1 MLKSNKFEKSLN
13 EECNM
18 IIQKLIG
25 NLIFNFENLD
35 EIMSKY
41 NNKEKLDEI
50 KNKLY
55 EQNKENFNNKLLEEF
70 DVINEKYGNQLSN
83 FSNREIYK
91 KFNDYFASHMI
102 GFINQ
107 LYFGSVCSRLLEK
120 FKEFFGEVISTNIK
134 DEEIDKLVKINMK
147 NILQN

>member
-1 MLKSNKFEKSLN
+1 
-13 EECNM
+13 M

-25 NLIFNFENLD
+25 NLIFNFESLD

-70 DVINEKYGNQLSN
+70 NVINEKIGNQLSH

-91 KFNDYFASHMI
+91 KFNDYFASNII
-102 GFINQ
+102 GYINQ
-107 LYFGSVCSRLLEK
+107 LYFGKACSTILEILK
-120 FKEFFGEVISTNIK
+120 DFFVEIISSNIK
-134 DEEIDKLVKINMK
+134 DEEISKLVKINMK

>member
-70 DVINEKYGNQLSN
+70 NVINAKYGNQLSN
-83 FSNREIYK
+83 FSYREIHK
-91 KFNDYFASHMI
+91 KFDDYLSSNII
-102 GFINQ
+102 GYINQ
-107 LYFGSVCSRLLEK
+107 LYFGKACSTILEK
-120 FKEFFGEVISTNIK
+120 LKDFFGEIISSNIK
-134 DEEIDKLVKINMK
+134 MK
-147 NILQN
+147 KYVN